1 MFKKCYTIS
10 MIGGTLMNL
19 QFKIMEQED
28 LQETI
33 ELCNLCFEE
42 NTDMEYAEKMYSQT
56 VNDLNQI
63 YIIGKL
69 NDKIVAHLKITVIPT
84 IYEDMNTYAIF
95 NHVCVHPD
103 FRRHK
108 LGTKLLDF
116 AFQICREKKCKTI
129 ELWSR
134 NFRIAAHKLYI
145 DYGFNIDDAKFFS
158 KTI

>member
-1 MFKKCYTIS
+1 MDIHF
-10 MIGGTLMNL
+10 
-19 QFKIMEQED
+19 QIMEEHD
-28 LQETI
+28 LRGTI

-42 NTDMEYAEKMYSQT
+42 NTSIDYAESIYKQT
-56 VNDLNQI
+56 NADSNQL
-63 YIIGKL
+63 YVIGKL
-69 NDKIVAHLKITVIPT
+69 DGKIVAHLKITVIPT

-116 AFQICREKKCKTI
+116 AFQICREKGCKTV

-134 NFRIAAHKLYI
+134 NFRVAAHKLYT
-145 DYGFNIDDAKFFS
+145 DYGFNIDDAMFFS